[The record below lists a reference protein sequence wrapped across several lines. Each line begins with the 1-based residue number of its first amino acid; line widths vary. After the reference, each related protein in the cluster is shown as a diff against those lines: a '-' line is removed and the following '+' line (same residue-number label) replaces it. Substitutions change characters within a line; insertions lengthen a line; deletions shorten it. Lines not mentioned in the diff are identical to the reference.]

1 MDSRQRII
9 NEAALMF
16 RAYGIRAV
24 TMDMLSSRLGISKR
38 TLYEV
43 FRDKDELLRGVMEWM
58 SEMQKELMDK
68 IMNDSE
74 NIIEAIFKM
83 LRIMSDHY
91 KEMSPAFKMD
101 MKRFYSNIPEKDDLS
116 RELPHHRQNSEI
128 LKRGIREGV
137 FRDDIDIEI
146 TNRCLTEFSKL
157 SQESDSASPDTVMD
171 EDVMRNIFINYM
183 RGISTPKGLELI
195 NYHAGRGDEGRK

>member
-1 MDSRQRII
+1 
-9 NEAALMF
+9 MF

-43 FRDKDELLRGVMEWM
+43 FRDKDELLKGVMEWM
-58 SEMQKELMDK
+58 SEIQRELMDK
-68 IMNDSE
+68 IMNESE
-74 NIIEAIFKM
+74 NIIEAIFK
-83 LRIMSDHY
+83 LLSIMSDHY
-91 KEMSPAFKMD
+91 KEMSPAFKKD
-101 MKRFYSNIPEKDDLS
+101 MKRFYSHVLENDDLS
-116 RELPHHRQNSEI
+116 RELPYHRQNSEI
-128 LKRGIREGV
+128 LKRGMREGV

-157 SQESDSASPDTVMD
+157 SQESDSVSPDTVMD

-195 NYHAGRGDEGRK
+195 NYYAGRGDEDRKY